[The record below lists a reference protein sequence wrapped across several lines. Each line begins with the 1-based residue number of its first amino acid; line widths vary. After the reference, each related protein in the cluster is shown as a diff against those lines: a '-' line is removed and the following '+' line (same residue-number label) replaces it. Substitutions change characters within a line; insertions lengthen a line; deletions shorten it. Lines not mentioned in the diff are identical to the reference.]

1 MNSKPA
7 TRRLRRRIAL
17 AGIGAAA
24 LTLGACVSRDMS
36 DLRRYVENVKQRPGG
51 RIEPLP
57 EVKSY
62 ESFEYV
68 AGSRRSPFEPDN
80 ELAPPTVAEENGLR
94 PDRNRNKEYLE
105 QFPLDSL
112 RMVGTLE
119 MEERLYALVRD
130 GDGLIHQV
138 RPGNYLGE
146 YDGRVRSVTQ
156 SAIELTEIVP
166 NGIGGYVERRATVA
180 LSD

>member
-1 MNSKPA
+1 MNSNRERNRP
-7 TRRLRRRIAL
+7 RHRLAICVL
-17 AGIGAAA
+17 AGTSVA
-24 LTLGACVSRDMS
+24 LGACVNRDMS
-36 DLRRYVENVKQRPGG
+36 DLRNYVEEVKQRPGG

-62 ESFEYV
+62 ESFQYTASEL
-68 AGSRRSPFEPDN
+68 RSPFTPDT
-80 ELAPPTVAEENGLR
+80 ELAPPTVAEQNGIR

-105 QFPLDSL
+105 NFPLDSL

-119 MEERLYALVRD
+119 IDEQLYALVQD
-130 GDGLIHQV
+130 GDGLVHQV

-146 YDGRVRSVTQ
+146 YDGRVYSVTS

-166 NGIGGYVERRATVA
+166 NGIGGYVERQATVA